1 MGLFTVFSDNEKDKN
16 RSHIKNLLEV
26 AIADGKLDES
36 ELNLVMKIASNFDM
50 TKEEVL
56 EIKNNSNEIS
66 FNPPSSYSAKIKLLE
81 DLVNVMI
88 RKERLRELK
97 SKIGFVVAVSFTSA
111 TRKVIKNPKEIF
123 DFNIILVEAKELHNF
138 TFDKYME
145 KYLNN

>member
-1 MGLFTVFSDNEKDKN
+1 MGLFSVFNDNEKDKN

-36 ELNLVMKIASNFDM
+36 ELNLVMKLASNFDM

-81 DLVNVMI
+81 DLVNVI
-88 RKERLRELK
+88 IADKTIHESEVAICKE
-97 SKIGFVVAVSFTSA
+97 FAVKLNISP
-111 TRKVIKNPKEIF
+111 VII
-123 DFNIILVEAKELHNF
+123 DDIIISILNSD
-138 TFDKYME
+138 DKY
-145 KYLNN
+145 

>member
-1 MGLFTVFSDNEKDKN
+1 MGLFSVFNDNEKDKN

-56 EIKNNSNEIS
+56 EIKNNTNEIS

-81 DLVNVMI
+81 DLVNVI
-88 RKERLRELK
+88 IADKTIHESEVAICKE
-97 SKIGFVVAVSFTSA
+97 FAVKLNISP
-111 TRKVIKNPKEIF
+111 VII
-123 DFNIILVEAKELHNF
+123 DDIIISILNSD
-138 TFDKYME
+138 DKY
-145 KYLNN
+145 